1 METTETQTIQQY
13 PWHEGSW
20 DYFIKAREKNH
31 LPHAL
36 LLSGENGIG
45 KLDFANRLVKSLLCI
60 TTHENAAAGSV
71 ENIKE
76 YDACN
81 HCQACK
87 TYESKANPDYL
98 SIDLLEDKQQI
109 GVDQVRQL
117 SAFLSLSRSF
127 NCYRVVLL
135 NQVERMNLNA
145 ANSLL
150 KSLEEPTNNT
160 VIILLTSQFNRLL
173 PTIKSRCQIL
183 KLTTPTKS
191 VAQKWM
197 QQHSP
202 ELKNPAE
209 LLDMAY
215 GKPLAA
221 LKIDAEEI
229 QSREKF
235 SKDLIG
241 LIKNQESITTI
252 AKAWEKY
259 NSELLLNWQITWVQ
273 DFLKQ
278 SIQGKTLESTEEKHT
293 LTLLELS
300 KLKSLTQLW
309 QIYHEL
315 IKQKRYIHTSV
326 NPLMFV
332 ENMLILWSK

>member
-1 METTETQTIQQY
+1 METTEIATIQNY
-13 PWHEGSW
+13 PWHQESW
-20 DYFIKAREKNH
+20 DYFVKAHDKNH

-36 LLSGENGIG
+36 LIVGENGIG

-60 TTHENAAAGSV
+60 TAHENSV
-71 ENIKE
+71 NDSVDNKRK

-81 HCQACK
+81 HCKACK
-87 TYESKANPDYL
+87 TYESQANPDYL
-98 SIDLLEDKQQI
+98 NIDLLEDKQQI
-109 GVDQVRQL
+109 GIDQVRQL
-117 SAFLSLSRSF
+117 STFLSLSRSF
-127 NCYRVVLL
+127 NSYRVVLL

-160 VIILLTSQFNRLL
+160 VIILLTSQLNRLL
-173 PTIKSRCQIL
+173 PTMKSRCQIL
-183 KLTTPTKS
+183 KLPTPIKA
-191 VAQKWM
+191 VAQEWI
-197 QQHSP
+197 QHHSP
-202 ELKNPAE
+202 EINNPEE

-229 QSREKF
+229 QSRKKL

-241 LIKNQESITTI
+241 LINNKESITAV
-252 AKAWEKY
+252 AKTWEKY

-273 DFLKQ
+273 DFIKQ
-278 SIQGKTLESTEEKHT
+278 SIQDKPLNNSEEKQT

-300 KLKSLTQLW
+300 QLKSVAQLW

-332 ENMLILWSK
+332 ENMLMLWCK